1 MLQKERIVAIFFGCC
16 SLCCTAQITID
27 EDTSVMGWKRG
38 GFSTLTINQVSLTNW
53 AAGGENAFSATLLGS
68 YYLKYRKDDTY
79 FESVL
84 DAGLGVISTK
94 TEPLS
99 KNEDKLE
106 INGKFGKKI
115 KGKFFYAGLLN
126 FRTQF
131 LPGYKLPDDSTIIS
145 DFLAP
150 GFLSLA
156 LGVDYK
162 PNDWFSVFLSPATG
176 RATFVRNQT
185 LADAGQFGVTAA
197 VRDSSGAIITKGKN
211 SRMEFGAYLR
221 SRLQK
226 DFGTHYSVVS
236 NLQLFNNYSDPI
248 KEQRAN
254 IDVNWETILMIKANK
269 WLTVSL
275 FTNLIYDH
283 DVQIPVT
290 RVIDGIEV
298 KGTGPR
304 TQFKEV
310 LGVGISLK
318 L

>member
-1 MLQKERIVAIFFGCC
+1 MLQKVHFLFLFLFGL
-16 SLCCTAQITID
+16 SLCSTAQITID
-27 EDTSVMGWKRG
+27 EDTSVAGWKRG

-68 YYLKYRKDDTY
+68 YFLKYRKDDTY

-94 TEPLS
+94 TERLS

-145 DFLAP
+145 DFMAP

-156 LGVDYK
+156 VGVDYK

-197 VRDSSGAIITKGKN
+197 IRDSSGGIITQGKN
-211 SRMEFGAYLR
+211 ARMEFGAYLR

-248 KEQRAN
+248 KEQRVN

-275 FTNLIYDH
+275 FTNLVYDH

-290 RVIDGIEV
+290 RIIDGNEV

-310 LGVGISLK
+310 LGVGLSLK